1 MCPSASN
8 GGVPYRNSYVSTPND
23 HRSTWQSEE
32 GEVGVVLWD
41 GRKEKA
47 GRGGGKKKRE
57 RGEKRRKEEVSI
69 MHLSV
74 CACVCMCVRGGG
86 GGGGLVSVSGMH
98 ASLVVALVAGQ
109 LTVESWGSWRIIS
122 GGR

>member
-1 MCPSASN
+1 MEGFRTETHTSAHPMTT
-8 GGVPYRNSYVSTPND
+8 GPPGKAR
-23 HRSTWQSEE
+23 RGRW
-32 GEVGVVLWD
+32 GWLLWD

-74 CACVCMCVRGGG
+74 CACVCMCVRGVG